1 MKTRIVSLSFLFIA
15 MISFF
20 GTRVAAEEKVSDEP
34 KTEEAKKLNVKYS
47 EVRAQVSPSLDLVLP
62 SGNVTLSFTQP
73 FNRLDLIFYLGY
85 GIISSN
91 INSELI
97 FAYNIKRFRPYL
109 KFFQSTD
116 FENLVA
122 PGISGSD
129 IVLVPTDKY
138 IERNRGFEVGI
149 GYRLAP
155 KLYLEPA
162 FLLDDVFKGSLTEAR
177 VLEDGF
183 DLVPKLSFIYD
194 GVRALDPTNKLYF
207 KGLNYRTVFKARF
220 RDGFDTPVDMRNENQ
235 LLYHCNIRSSWFFI
249 LRGTLDYPI
258 AIWEKKLA
266 GYYELGGFDTIRG
279 YENRSINAFSFNLFT
294 VDTEHELFR
303 DRELTLLKNRLRIHQ
318 FRLKLLI
325 DSLLYQESI
334 GLKSDL
340 HYLASLGAGFSFV
353 LSGQKNSHFKTELF
367 IARGLQSGNKPIL
380 YFRTSLFNLEKS
392 L

>member
-1 MKTRIVSLSFLFIA
+1 

-20 GTRVAAEEKVSDEP
+20 GTKVAAEDKVSDEP
-34 KTEEAKKLNVKYS
+34 KTEEAEKLNVKFS
-47 EVRAQVSPSLDLVLP
+47 TVQAQVSPSLDLVLP
-62 SGNVTLSFTQP
+62 SGNVRLTFTQP
-73 FNRLDLIFYLGY
+73 INRLDLIFYLGY

-91 INSELI
+91 INSELT

-138 IERNRGFEVGI
+138 IERNRGFEGGI

-162 FLLDDVFKGSLTEAR
+162 FLLDEVFKGSLTETR

-194 GVRALDPTNKLYF
+194 GVRALDPANKLYF
-207 KGLNYRTVFKARF
+207 KGLSYRTVFKARF
-220 RDGFDTPVDMRNENQ
+220 RDSFDTPVDMRNENQ
-235 LLYHCNIRSSWFFI
+235 LLSHFNIRSSWFFI

-266 GYYELGGFDTIRG
+266 GYYELGGFDSIRG
-279 YENRSINAFSFNLFT
+279 YENGSINAFSFNLFT

-303 DRELTLLKNRLRIHQ
+303 DRELNLFKNNLRIHQ
-318 FRLKLLI
+318 FRVKLFT

-340 HYLASLGAGFSFV
+340 GYLASLGAGFSFV
-353 LSGQKNSHFKTELF
+353 LSGQKKSHFKIEF
-367 IARGLQSGNKPIL
+367 SAAQGLQSRNKPIL